1 MTDDQIRTDAES
13 IRVRVE
19 FAEDHG
25 VPLGDTI
32 RALEDV
38 HEAVDLAFFL
48 AHGDARR
55 WEHGGGRGQVRL
67 DELDHG
73 TPVSMDLR
81 LVKSGGLGLTHPEV
95 LDGVTAVE
103 AVLRAAWSSTAAT
116 GATTV
121 DDAEKHVLEA
131 MERVAYEARGT
142 DLAWRIREAEE
153 HRAPTSNGNQGK
165 GARFVRAAARLVTK
179 PAFVFRVDR

>member
-1 MTDDQIRTDAES
+1 MTDDQIRRDTES
-13 IRVRVE
+13 VRVRVE
-19 FAEDHG
+19 FAEDRG
-25 VPLGDTI
+25 VPLSETI
-32 RALEDV
+32 GALEDV
-38 HEAVDLAFFL
+38 HEAVDFAFFL

-55 WEHGGGRGQVRL
+55 WAHGGGRGQVRL

-73 TPVSMDLR
+73 TPVSIDLR
-81 LVKSGGLGLTHPEV
+81 LVMSGGLGLTHPEV
-95 LDGVTAVE
+95 LEGVTAVE
-103 AVLRAAWSSTAAT
+103 AVLRTAWSSTAA
-116 GATTV
+116 ATVTSV

-153 HRAPTSNGNQGK
+153 YRAPTPDGTPGK

-179 PAFVFRVDR
+179 PAFAFRVDR